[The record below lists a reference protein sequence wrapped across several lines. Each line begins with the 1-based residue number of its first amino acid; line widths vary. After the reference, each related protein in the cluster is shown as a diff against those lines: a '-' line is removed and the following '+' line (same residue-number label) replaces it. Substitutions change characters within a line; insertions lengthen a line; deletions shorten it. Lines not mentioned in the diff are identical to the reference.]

1 MFGPVLLEKC
11 CTAVGVTNA
20 TTCMRHDPF
29 AVAISI
35 TTSKLSNSFALYSGV
50 NFYGPFF
57 CGSFASATVF
67 KTSSVFTSAIRQR
80 RSDDAVGK

>member
-11 CTAVGVTNA
+11 CTAIGVANA

-35 TTSKLSNSFALYSGV
+35 TTSKLIATFALYSRV
-50 NFYGPFF
+50 NFYGSFF
-57 CGSFASATVF
+57 CGSFASATAF
-67 KTSSVFTSAIRQR
+67 KTSLFASAIQR
-80 RSDDAVGK
+80 RRLGDAVGK

>member
-11 CTAVGVTNA
+11 CTAVGVMNA

-35 TTSKLSNSFALYSGV
+35 TIRANLATFALYSGV
-50 NFYGPFF
+50 NFMDP
-57 CGSFASATVF
+57 SFEAPLLQLLLSKPLCLF
-67 KTSSVFTSAIRQR
+67 PQSG
-80 RSDDAVGK
+80 DAARVTL